1 MIDNYI
7 SRKNMINGNPPIQ
20 KTVAPKPQILNNI
33 LIIRAAEIPQEL
45 FICLINTKCHGFL
58 SKVSG

>member
-1 MIDNYI
+1 
-7 SRKNMINGNPPIQ
+7 MINGNPPIQ